1 MKEYKV
7 NGSVIEMVLESGKVV
22 KCSTEWANRAM
33 KSLGTDMEDVLL
45 MWLEDNDYLV
55 NEEQEELDK
64 QAKGQVKILNKSE
77 KPKTKT
83 PRERTQKPQPEKEYI
98 VGIIAEFLEDI
109 TDISNLNVENK
120 AKLIT
125 FDYKGAS
132 YKLDLV
138 QKRPPKAKTE

>member
-33 KSLGTDMEDVLL
+33 KSLETDMEDVLL

-77 KPKTKT
+77 KPKAKT
-83 PRERTQKPQPEKEYI
+83 PRERTQKAQPEKE
-98 VGIIAEFLEDI
+98 FLI
-109 TDISNLNVENK
+109 TLLAKALEIEDISNLNVENK

-125 FDYKGAS
+125 FSLNNEDFKV
-132 YKLDLV
+132 DLV
-138 QKRPPKAKTE
+138 QKRKKKEEK

>member
-1 MKEYKV
+1 MKDYKLD
-7 NGSVIEMVLESGKVV
+7 GSVYEITLDNNKVV
-22 KCSTEWANRAM
+22 KVSAKWVNNSM
-33 KSLGTDMEDVLL
+33 KSLETDLEDVLL
-45 MWLEDNDYLV
+45 MWLEDNNYLV

-77 KPKTKT
+77 KPKAKT
-83 PRERTQKPQPEKEYI
+83 PRERTQKSQPEKEYI